1 MLASVLLCISMAGC
15 GQIKNDVK
23 VYENTEQ
30 VSSEHE
36 EASVTATITSMDMEK
51 NLIHVVSIEDG
62 TDLELQYHGG
72 VSVCNAQGKDI
83 GISAVACGSV
93 VDITYYA
100 DTMKLVRISE
110 NAKVK
115 TYKEVKKFLYR
126 PDDRTVSY
134 NGISLKVSDYT
145 QAFDGETPIALVD
158 VNTEDEVTI
167 SVWNDTLL
175 SVVITKGHGYVRL
188 LNQGTYVGGFVEIGK
203 DVIVP
208 VTADMLVAVGEGDY
222 TLRISK
228 NGYSG
233 EKKIRVTRDR
243 EMNVDLSD
251 IAIPSGTVTFA
262 VTPEDAG
269 ETIEVDGQAVENRTF
284 TGLYGDHTLK
294 ITAEGYDS
302 FRGSFKISE
311 TMKTLRVTLQKIETD
326 DTTEEST
333 ETTET
338 TQEGQTTAGEQATSE
353 NQTTQIWQS

>member
-1 MLASVLLCISMAGC
+1 MDKRKILCMLASVLLCISMAGC

-228 NGYSG
+228 N
-233 EKKIRVTRDR
+233 
-243 EMNVDLSD
+243 
-251 IAIPSGTVTFA
+251 
-262 VTPEDAG
+262 
-269 ETIEVDGQAVENRTF
+269 
-284 TGLYGDHTLK
+284 
-294 ITAEGYDS
+294 
-302 FRGSFKISE
+302 
-311 TMKTLRVTLQKIETD
+311 
-326 DTTEEST
+326 
-333 ETTET
+333 
-338 TQEGQTTAGEQATSE
+338 
-353 NQTTQIWQS
+353 